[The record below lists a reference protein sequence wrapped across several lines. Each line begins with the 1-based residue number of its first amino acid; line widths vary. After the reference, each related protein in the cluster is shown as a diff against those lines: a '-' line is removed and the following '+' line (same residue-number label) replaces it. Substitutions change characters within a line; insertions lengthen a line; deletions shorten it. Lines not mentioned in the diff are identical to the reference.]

1 MKCPSIPF
9 PFKEGRLLI
18 FLVLLCGSSGCSHP
32 DQNSELPANM
42 EENYWMYFR
51 SYENVIVVGVE
62 EEWVETNSPPEK
74 HKKFSKA
81 TVVRVVKGKWRVG
94 EDIVFCNLIED
105 ALPIR
110 SEQQNE
116 RRLLLF
122 LGEHSK
128 DSIPLEV
135 GQAWKYDTS
144 LDRILFESGEQ
155 NE

>member
-1 MKCPSIPF
+1 
-9 PFKEGRLLI
+9 
-18 FLVLLCGSSGCSHP
+18 
-32 DQNSELPANM
+32 M